1 MSKGT
6 QNHGLKKPDLRADN
20 GFQAH
25 YPILRSPKNPGI
37 EPESFVSIL
46 FVRADAVSGFVPRHT
61 DGTIQAYF
69 PFAGRKGSAKMRRH
83 HEKVTIVIPAPPRSA
98 CSSAAETTS
107 GTVRR

>member
-6 QNHGLKKPDLRADN
+6 QNHGLKKPDLRANN

-25 YPILRSPKNPGI
+25 HPILRSPKTPDI
-37 EPESFVSIL
+37 EPESFVSIFFRQSGCSFGL
-46 FVRADAVSGFVPRHT
+46 RAAAHGWD
-61 DGTIQAYF
+61 IQAYF
-69 PFAGRKGSAKMRRH
+69 PFAGRKGSAKIRRH

>member
-25 YPILRSPKNPGI
+25 HPILRSLKNPGI

-61 DGTIQAYF
+61 DGTYF
-69 PFAGRKGSAKMRRH
+69 PFAGRKGSAKMRRY

>member
-6 QNHGLKKPDLRADN
+6 PNHGLKKPDLRADN
-20 GFQAH
+20 GFQARH
-25 YPILRSPKNPGI
+25 PILRPPKNPGI
-37 EPESFVSIL
+37 ESESFVSIF

-61 DGTIQAYF
+61 DGTYRL
-69 PFAGRKGSAKMRRH
+69 PFAERKGSAKIRRY

>member
-61 DGTIQAYF
+61 EGTYRRISHS
-69 PFAGRKGSAKMRRH
+69 RDTRGSAKMRRY